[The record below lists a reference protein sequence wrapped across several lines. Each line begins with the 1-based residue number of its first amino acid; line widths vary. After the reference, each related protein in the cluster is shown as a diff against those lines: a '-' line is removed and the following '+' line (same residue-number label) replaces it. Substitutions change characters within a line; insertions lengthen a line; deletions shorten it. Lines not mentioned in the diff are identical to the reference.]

1 MAGKALQISNPFPST
16 LSPPPTFFTW
26 KPPMLLPPRAA
37 AGDDKPA
44 ESDASAESPT
54 AADPSF
60 EKRLNQI
67 RLKYRSGTGKK
78 AEQRKARKSPGAGAG
93 SSGKKKGSVLLP
105 PVPLREPMAVG
116 GVPVEVGFTPYSER
130 LNGRLAGLGLAAL
143 LLVELGSGKGL
154 LRYHAPAVIFI
165 QIYTVAAAGALFIK
179 FDKERISVWPE
190 KPPASSSAA
199 AGD

>member
-1 MAGKALQISNPFPST
+1 MAGKALQISSPFPST
-16 LSPPPTFFTW
+16 FSPPPAFFTW
-26 KPPMLLPPRAA
+26 KPPTLLPLRAA

-44 ESDASAESPT
+44 EQDASAESPA

-60 EKRLNQI
+60 DKRLNQI

-78 AEQRKARKSPGAGAG
+78 AEQRKARKAPSAG

-179 FDKERISVWPE
+179 FEKERISVWPE
-190 KPPASSSAA
+190 KPPVSSSAA
-199 AGD
+199 ASGD